1 MIGNPKLAEMGF
13 VEESCGRNAIA
24 AGFQGQRQ
32 WTDHL
37 PNGDFL
43 EAMLN
48 SQFDW
53 NGIREAKIVATEND
67 TLNGVAMLFE
77 HLVSDRPSG
86 FADVRTYWSPEA
98 VERVTGKRPT
108 GLAADGF
115 IHLINSGAV
124 CLDASGYATDA
135 DGNPTIKKWWDM
147 TGDDVKAL
155 LEETEWCPADIFYF
169 RGGGFSSHFKHGTKG
184 GIPMTMARA

>member
-1 MIGNPKLAEMGF
+1 MGF

-53 NGIREAKIVATEND
+53 NGIREAKIVATENAARSMASPCCLS
-67 TLNGVAMLFE
+67 T
-77 HLVSDRPSG
+77 
-86 FADVRTYWSPEA
+86 WSA
-98 VERVTGKRPT
+98 TGPPD
-108 GLAADGF
+108 L
-115 IHLINSGAV
+115 
-124 CLDASGYATDA
+124 
-135 DGNPTIKKWWDM
+135 
-147 TGDDVKAL
+147 
-155 LEETEWCPADIFYF
+155 
-169 RGGGFSSHFKHGTKG
+169 
-184 GIPMTMARA
+184 PM